1 MLLKGDE
8 GGVQNLEGVA
18 LRVTG
23 TVPLPLGDP
32 STQRS
37 MNRVV
42 AQQELE
48 RQNFR
53 VCGSGG
59 DAVFRPAARWLRP
72 PFPVTVRLTQ
82 GIMTPHP
89 PTPKMTQGVMTP
101 LTPPSS
107 PSTASLSG
115 VARCWHTLIFR
126 YFLRYFSSTHRT
138 DLSRFRGTFHSFD
151 PVGFAI
157 FAILRASGGNLS
169 QPEICHYL
177 SALRH
182 REVGDHADQCL
193 PIILYLHRLRRDAAA
208 EAGRLLRVL
217 FLRLGSMPA
226 DPGRAFG

>member
-53 VCGSGG
+53 VRGSGG
-59 DAVFRPAARWLRP
+59 DAVFRPAARRLRP

-89 PTPKMTQGVMTP
+89 PKMTQGGNDP
-101 LTPPSS
+101 LNPPSS
-107 PSTASLSG
+107 PSTAS
-115 VARCWHTLIFR
+115 
-126 YFLRYFSSTHRT
+126 
-138 DLSRFRGTFHSFD
+138 
-151 PVGFAI
+151 
-157 FAILRASGGNLS
+157 
-169 QPEICHYL
+169 
-177 SALRH
+177 
-182 REVGDHADQCL
+182 
-193 PIILYLHRLRRDAAA
+193 
-208 EAGRLLRVL
+208 
-217 FLRLGSMPA
+217 
-226 DPGRAFG
+226 

>member
-1 MLLKGDE
+1 MR
-8 GGVQNLEGVA
+8 GVQNLDGVA

-53 VCGSGG
+53 VRGSGG

-82 GIMTPHP
+82 GGNDP
-89 PTPKMTQGVMTP
+89 PPPPPKMTQGVMTP

-115 VARCWHTLIFR
+115 VARCWHSNA
-126 YFLRYFSSTHRT
+126 YFS
-138 DLSRFRGTFHSFD
+138 LSSS
-151 PVGFAI
+151 
-157 FAILRASGGNLS
+157 L
-169 QPEICHYL
+169 
-177 SALRH
+177 
-182 REVGDHADQCL
+182 
-193 PIILYLHRLRRDAAA
+193 
-208 EAGRLLRVL
+208 
-217 FLRLGSMPA
+217 
-226 DPGRAFG
+226 

>member
-53 VCGSGG
+53 VRGSGG

-72 PFPVTVRLTQ
+72 R
-82 GIMTPHP
+82 IMTPQP
-89 PTPKMTQGVMTP
+89 PRLRSPRGVMTP
-101 LTPPSS
+101 LTP
-107 PSTASLSG
+107 
-115 VARCWHTLIFR
+115 
-126 YFLRYFSSTHRT
+126 
-138 DLSRFRGTFHSFD
+138 
-151 PVGFAI
+151 
-157 FAILRASGGNLS
+157 
-169 QPEICHYL
+169 
-177 SALRH
+177 
-182 REVGDHADQCL
+182 
-193 PIILYLHRLRRDAAA
+193 LHQLQQH
-208 EAGRLLRVL
+208 
-217 FLRLGSMPA
+217 P
-226 DPGRAFG
+226 

>member
-8 GGVQNLEGVA
+8 GGCKIWRGVA

-53 VCGSGG
+53 VRGSGG

-89 PTPKMTQGVMTP
+89 PRLRRPRGVMTP
-101 LTPPSS
+101 LTP
-107 PSTASLSG
+107 
-115 VARCWHTLIFR
+115 
-126 YFLRYFSSTHRT
+126 
-138 DLSRFRGTFHSFD
+138 
-151 PVGFAI
+151 
-157 FAILRASGGNLS
+157 
-169 QPEICHYL
+169 
-177 SALRH
+177 
-182 REVGDHADQCL
+182 
-193 PIILYLHRLRRDAAA
+193 LHHLQQH
-208 EAGRLLRVL
+208 
-217 FLRLGSMPA
+217 P
-226 DPGRAFG
+226 

>member
-8 GGVQNLEGVA
+8 GGAKFGGGVAENGDFRQGGHYPWVILA

-53 VCGSGG
+53 VRGSGG

-82 GIMTPHP
+82 GIMTPP
-89 PTPKMTQGVMTP
+89 
-101 LTPPSS
+101 
-107 PSTASLSG
+107 
-115 VARCWHTLIFR
+115 
-126 YFLRYFSSTHRT
+126 
-138 DLSRFRGTFHSFD
+138 
-151 PVGFAI
+151 
-157 FAILRASGGNLS
+157 
-169 QPEICHYL
+169 
-177 SALRH
+177 
-182 REVGDHADQCL
+182 
-193 PIILYLHRLRRDAAA
+193 RLR
-208 EAGRLLRVL
+208 
-217 FLRLGSMPA
+217 
-226 DPGRAFG
+226 

>member
-8 GGVQNLEGVA
+8 GGCKIWRGVA

-53 VCGSGG
+53 VRGSGG

-89 PTPKMTQGVMTP
+89 PTPKMTHGGKTP
-101 LTPPSS
+101 LSTPHP
-107 PSTASLSG
+107 P
-115 VARCWHTLIFR
+115 
-126 YFLRYFSSTHRT
+126 
-138 DLSRFRGTFHSFD
+138 
-151 PVGFAI
+151 
-157 FAILRASGGNLS
+157 
-169 QPEICHYL
+169 
-177 SALRH
+177 
-182 REVGDHADQCL
+182 
-193 PIILYLHRLRRDAAA
+193 
-208 EAGRLLRVL
+208 
-217 FLRLGSMPA
+217 
-226 DPGRAFG
+226 

>member
-8 GGVQNLEGVA
+8 GGAKFGGGGGRKWRFRQGVITPWEVLA

-53 VCGSGG
+53 VRGSGG

-89 PTPKMTQGVMTP
+89 P
-101 LTPPSS
+101 
-107 PSTASLSG
+107 A
-115 VARCWHTLIFR
+115 
-126 YFLRYFSSTHRT
+126 
-138 DLSRFRGTFHSFD
+138 
-151 PVGFAI
+151 
-157 FAILRASGGNLS
+157 
-169 QPEICHYL
+169 
-177 SALRH
+177 
-182 REVGDHADQCL
+182 
-193 PIILYLHRLRRDAAA
+193 
-208 EAGRLLRVL
+208 
-217 FLRLGSMPA
+217 
-226 DPGRAFG
+226 